1 MSKSSVLL
9 ILHTEKLRTE
19 KLKFPKLKSQVFT
32 GLERRWGCFQVEIKA
47 LHLALFQ
54 VPFNFFSFFFF
65 WSSKGAN
72 PLTHVAK

>member
-9 ILHTEKLRTE
+9 ILHTE

-54 VPFNFFSFFFF
+54 VPFNFFPFF

-72 PLTHVAK
+72 PSTHVAK